1 MPTIAEGK
9 EPLMG
14 DLRSDAGFS
23 TRCVHAG
30 TCEDTLAG
38 GVNTPIFASSAF
50 RVPGPLGTVVYPRY
64 QNIPGQKAVA
74 EKIAALE
81 NGEAGIVVASGMAAV
96 GSVFLAFCKAGDHVV
111 LQRDL
116 YGGTVGL
123 AQRELPRRGIDVSWV
138 DSQNPE
144 DFVTALR
151 PETRLIHLETPSNPL
166 LKILDLEALARE
178 ARARGVLTVVDN
190 TFATPINQNPLDLG
204 IDIVVH
210 SGTKYLN
217 GHSDLCC
224 GAVVARSE
232 LIAAVASMV
241 SLYGPSLSP
250 YDCFLLERGLKTLA
264 LRVARHNENAM
275 ALAAFLAKDPRVE
288 RVFYPGLADHPGH
301 AVAARQMRGFGGMLS
316 FEPRGNAETAHKV
329 MRRLKLF
336 TPAVSLGG
344 VESLACFPVETS
356 HASVPPADREK
367 MGIRD
372 TLIRLS
378 VGIEDTEDLLAD
390 LDEALREVR

>member
-1 MPTIAEGK
+1 MKDAWP
-9 EPLMG
+9 
-14 DLRSDAGFS
+14 DAGFS

-30 TCEDTLAG
+30 TVEDTLAG

-50 RVPGPLGTVVYPRY
+50 RVPGPLGKVVYPRY
-64 QNIPGQKAVA
+64 QNIPGQVAVA
-74 EKIAALE
+74 HKIAALE
-81 NGEAGIVVASGMAAV
+81 SGEAALVTASGMAAIS
-96 GSVFLAFCKAGDHVV
+96 SVFLAFCTTGDHVV

-123 AQRELPRRGIDVSWV
+123 AQRELPRRGIAVSWV
-138 DSQNPE
+138 DSENPE
-144 DFVTALR
+144 DFAAAVR
-151 PETRLIHLETPSNPL
+151 PETRLIYVETPSNPL
-166 LKILDLEALARE
+166 MKTLDLEALARM
-178 ARARGVLTVVDN
+178 ARSRGVLTVADN

-232 LIAAVASMV
+232 LIAAVQSMV

-264 LRVARHNENAM
+264 LRMARHNENGM
-275 ALAAFLAKDPRVE
+275 AVASFLAQDSRVGK
-288 RVFYPGLADHPGH
+288 VFYPGLADHPGH
-301 AVAARQMRGFGGMLS
+301 ATAVRQMRGFGGMVS
-316 FEPRGNAETAHKV
+316 FEPRGDVEAARTV
-329 MRRLKLF
+329 MQRLKLF
-336 TPAVSLGG
+336 KPAVSLGG
-344 VESLACFPVETS
+344 VESLACFPAETS
-356 HASVPPADREK
+356 HASITAAEREK
-367 MGIRD
+367 MGIRE

-378 VGIEDTEDLLAD
+378 VGIEDAEDLLAD
-390 LDEALREVR
+390 LDDALRAVH

>member
-1 MPTIAEGK
+1 MPK
-9 EPLMG
+9 EPKNSEMG
-14 DLRSDAGFS
+14 LS

-30 TCEDTLAG
+30 TFEDTVAG
-38 GVNTPIFASSAF
+38 GVNTPIFASSAY
-50 RVPGPLGTVVYPRY
+50 RVPGPLGRVVYPRY
-64 QNIPGQKAVA
+64 QNIPGQVAVA
-74 EKIAALE
+74 QKIAALE
-81 NGEAGIVVASGMAAV
+81 NGPAGIVVASGMAAI
-96 GSVFLAFCKAGDHVV
+96 SCVFLAFCKSGDHVV

-116 YGGTVGL
+116 YGGTLGL
-123 AQRELPRRGIDVSWV
+123 AQKELPRRNIHVTWV
-138 DSQNPE
+138 NSE
-144 DFVTALR
+144 SIEAFEAAIR
-151 PETRLIHLETPSNPL
+151 PETRLIYVETPSNPL
-166 LKILDLEALARE
+166 LKVLDLEALARI

-224 GAVVARSE
+224 GAVITRAE
-232 LIAAVASMV
+232 LITAVEPMV

-264 LRVARHNENAM
+264 LRMTRHNENGM
-275 ALAAFLAKDPRVE
+275 AIANFLAQDPRVA
-288 RVFYPGLADHPGH
+288 RVYYPGLADHPGH
-301 AVAARQMRGFGGMLS
+301 AIAARQMRGFGGMLS
-316 FEPRGNAETAHKV
+316 FEPKGNAETAHRV
-329 MRRLKLF
+329 MERLTLF
-336 TPAVSLGG
+336 QPAVSLGG

-356 HASVPPADREK
+356 HASVPPDQRAI

-378 VGIEDTEDLLAD
+378 VGIEDTEDLLED
-390 LDEALREVR
+390 LDQALQPV

>member
-1 MPTIAEGK
+1 MAKGS
-9 EPLMG
+9 
-14 DLRSDAGFS
+14 SDWGLS

-30 TCEDTLAG
+30 TFEDTLAG

-50 RVPGPLGTVVYPRY
+50 RVPGPMGHVVYPRY
-64 QNIPGQKAVA
+64 QNIPGQVAVA
-74 EKIAALE
+74 QKIAALE
-81 NGEAGIVVASGMAAV
+81 NAQAGIVVSSGMAAIS
-96 GSVFLAFCKAGDHVV
+96 SVFLAFCQTGDHVI

-116 YGGTVGL
+116 YGGTLGL
-123 AQRELPRRGIDVSWV
+123 AQRDLPRRGIDVSWV
-138 DSQNPE
+138 DSLRIE
-144 DFVTALR
+144 DFEAALTPR
-151 PETRLIHLETPSNPL
+151 TRLIHVETPSNPL
-166 LKILDLEALARE
+166 MKILDLEVLAQM
-178 ARARGVLTVVDN
+178 ARSRGVLTVVDN

-224 GAVVARSE
+224 GALVCRDALMEAIRPV
-232 LIAAVASMV
+232 V

-264 LRVARHNENAM
+264 LRMARHNQNAM
-275 ALAAFLAKDPRVE
+275 AVASYLAQDSRVAQ
-288 RVFYPGLADHPGH
+288 VYYPGLSDHPEH
-301 AVAARQMRGFGGMLS
+301 AIAARQMRGFGGMLS
-316 FEPRGNAETAHKV
+316 FEPKGNAETAHRV
-329 MRRLKLF
+329 MERFTLF
-336 TPAVSLGG
+336 KPAVSLGG

-356 HASVPPADREK
+356 HASVPPIQREK

-378 VGIEDTEDLLAD
+378 VGIEDTEDLLKD
-390 LDEALREVR
+390 LDQALQVVP

>member
-1 MPTIAEGK
+1 MKDSWPH
-9 EPLMG
+9 
-14 DLRSDAGFS
+14 AGFS

-30 TCEDTLAG
+30 TVEDTLAG

-50 RVPGPLGTVVYPRY
+50 RVPGPLGKVVYPRY
-64 QNIPGQKAVA
+64 QNIPGQVAAA

-81 NGEAGIVVASGMAAV
+81 NGEAGLVTASGMAAIS
-96 GSVFLAFCKAGDHVV
+96 SVFLAFCSAGDHVV

-123 AQRELPRRGIDVSWV
+123 AQKELPRRGIKVSWV
-138 DSQNPE
+138 DSEKPE
-144 DFVTALR
+144 DFAAALR
-151 PETRLIHLETPSNPL
+151 PETRMIYVETPSNPL

-178 ARARGVLTVVDN
+178 ARSRGVLTVVDN

-224 GAVVARSE
+224 GAVVARSD
-232 LIAAVASMV
+232 LMSSVGSTA

-275 ALAAFLAKDPRVE
+275 AVASFLVQDPRVE
-288 RVFYPGLADHPGH
+288 RVYYPGLADHPGH
-301 AVAARQMRGFGGMLS
+301 ATAVRQMRGFGGMVS
-316 FEPRGNAETAHKV
+316 FEPRGDGETARMV
-329 MRRLKLF
+329 MLRLKLF
-336 TPAVSLGG
+336 KPAVSLGG
-344 VESLACFPVETS
+344 VESLACFPAETS
-356 HASVPPADREK
+356 HASVPPSEREK

-378 VGIEDTEDLLAD
+378 VGIEDAEDLLAD
-390 LDEALREVR
+390 LDDALRAVH

>member
-1 MPTIAEGK
+1 MAHQW
-9 EPLMG
+9 
-14 DLRSDAGFS
+14 SDKGFS

-30 TCEDTLAG
+30 TFEDTLAG

-50 RVPGPLGTVVYPRY
+50 HVPGPLGTVVYPRY

-81 NGEAGIVVASGMAAV
+81 NGEAGMVVASGMAAIS
-96 GSVFLAFCKAGDHVV
+96 SVFLALCQAGEHLV
-111 LQRDL
+111 LQRNL
-116 YGGTVGL
+116 YGGTL
-123 AQRELPRRGIDVSWV
+123 ALALKELPLRGIKVSWV
-138 DSQNPE
+138 DSENPE
-144 DFVTALR
+144 DFAASVR
-151 PETRLIHLETPSNPL
+151 PDTRLIYVETPSNPL

-178 ARARGVLTVVDN
+178 ARSRGVLTVVDN

-224 GAVVARSE
+224 GAVVAQSE
-232 LIAAVASMV
+232 LLQAVGSAV
-241 SLYGPSLSP
+241 SVYGPSLSP

-264 LRVARHNENAM
+264 LRMARHNENAM
-275 ALAAFLAKDPRVE
+275 AVATFLAKDPRVE

-316 FEPRGNAETAHKV
+316 FEPRGDAETAQSV

-336 TPAVSLGG
+336 KPAVSLGG
-344 VESLACFPVETS
+344 VESLACFPAETS
-356 HASVPPADREK
+356 HASVPPAEREK
-367 MGIRD
+367 MGIRE

-378 VGIEDTEDLLAD
+378 VGIEDVEDLIAD
-390 LDEALREVR
+390 LDDALRAVG